1 MRLRASPLQTV
12 SLSAGIVKV
21 DSSDAFARSLYDAT
35 PDTPNGHSGA
45 PTTPEDRRS
54 IAASGPARPFL
65 QRVHGTVSDHDRAH
79 MFKQKAVTVW
89 LTGLSGAG
97 KSTLA
102 YELERRL
109 IALGHPCYVLDGDN
123 IRHGLA
129 SDLGFTKEDRR
140 ENIRRV
146 AHVAQ
151 LMNDAGLIVITAL
164 ISPMD
169 EDRAMAR
176 EIIGGDRFV
185 ETYLSASVDD
195 CARRDPKGL
204 YAKARAGAI
213 TSFTGVSA
221 PYEPPTHPDLC
232 VDTARQSKEAS
243 VSGIF
248 DYLHE
253 SFLMD
258 P

>member
-1 MRLRASPLQTV
+1 VDNSHAYVPVPSLCDTSPDLPDNTCGARTIPEVRKSVAST
-12 SLSAGIVKV
+12 
-21 DSSDAFARSLYDAT
+21 
-35 PDTPNGHSGA
+35 N
-45 PTTPEDRRS
+45 
-54 IAASGPARPFL
+54 PAQAFL
-65 QRVHGTVSDHDRAH
+65 QRVSGAVDVEDRAR
-79 MFKQKAVTVW
+79 MFRQKAATVW

-97 KSTLA
+97 KSTIA
-102 YELERRL
+102 YELEQRL

-129 SDLGFTKEDRR
+129 SDLGFSKEDRR

-164 ISPMD
+164 ISPMG

-176 EIIGGDRFV
+176 EIIGPDRFV

-213 TSFTGVSA
+213 TAFTGVSA
-221 PYEPPTHPDLC
+221 PYEAPANPELR
-232 VDTARQSKEAS
+232 VDTATQSKETS
-243 VSGIF
+243 VAGIF
-248 DYLHE
+248 DYLQE
-253 SFLMD
+253 TFLLK

>member
-1 MRLRASPLQTV
+1 
-12 SLSAGIVKV
+12 V
-21 DSSDAFARSLYDAT
+21 DNSHARSLYDAN
-35 PDTPNGHSGA
+35 PDSLDSPNIPSDA
-45 PTTPEDRRS
+45 RITPEEPRS
-54 IAASGPARPFL
+54 ITTTGPARAFL
-65 QRVHGTVSDHDRAH
+65 QRVNGTVRDHDRAR
-79 MFKQKAVTVW
+79 MFGQKAVTVW

-97 KSTLA
+97 KSTIA

-109 IALGHPCYVLDGDN
+109 SELGHPCYVLDGDN

-176 EIIGGDRFV
+176 EIIGGERFV

-204 YAKARAGAI
+204 YAKARAGVI
-213 TSFTGVSA
+213 PSFTGVSA
-221 PYEPPTHPDLC
+221 PYEPPAKPDLS

-248 DYLHE
+248 DYLRE
-253 SFLMD
+253 TFLMK

>member
-1 MRLRASPLQTV
+1 
-12 SLSAGIVKV
+12 V
-21 DSSDAFARSLYDAT
+21 DNSSHACARTLYDAT
-35 PDTPNGHSGA
+35 PDSLDAPDTPSGA
-45 PTTPEDRRS
+45 RTNPEKCRS
-54 IAASGPARPFL
+54 IAPAGTPRAFL
-65 QRVHGTVSDHDRAH
+65 QRVSGTVGGHDRAR
-79 MFKQKAVTVW
+79 MFRQKAVTVW

-97 KSTLA
+97 KSTIA

-109 IALGHPCYVLDGDN
+109 VELGHPCYVLDGDN

-151 LMNDAGLIVITAL
+151 LMNDAGLIVIAAL
-164 ISPMD
+164 ISPMH

-176 EIIGGDRFV
+176 EIIGGERFV

-221 PYEPPTHPDLC
+221 PYEPPANPDLC
-232 VDTARQSKEAS
+232 VDTAHQSKEAS

-253 SFLMD
+253 TALLKR
-258 P
+258 